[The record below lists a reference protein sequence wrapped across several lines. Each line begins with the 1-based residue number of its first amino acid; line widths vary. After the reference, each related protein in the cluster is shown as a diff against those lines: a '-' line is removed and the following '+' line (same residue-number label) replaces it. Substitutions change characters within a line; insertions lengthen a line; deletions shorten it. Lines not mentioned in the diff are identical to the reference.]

1 MLKDCLEVFK
11 ILLDKNGDKFIMD
24 SYIPA
29 DGTYVLVEPKNDSY
43 EIREAIDIK
52 LDKKT
57 KEINGKSSSS
67 FQKICT
73 YDYVSKLIDMNKP
86 IDGKKIIHSN
96 NYFTFFAK
104 KESLSNGKL
113 TDEIID
119 NYYEVLSK
127 PHIKYLKSKNA
138 TQIYESIEE
147 EIGKVDLEILE
158 KIKNWL
164 KENIFNLNIDIT
176 GKDYLKIFFEYPI
189 KDYEREGKRYLIPNI
204 YNSNDFNIMVEKDIY
219 GLPNDNM
226 GLNAKKPYLENKTRK
241 VTVPYLV
248 NNSDVLLQ
256 KKFFDY
262 LMNYAAI
269 GKVNVYIDS
278 VNNEIKAYENGK
290 LPDKNFSGIFL
301 RLKKGKE
308 VEIHDYDII
317 TGYKPNLSKKL
328 KFKNILKIDQSSKN
342 VSIQKYGD
350 YGKVQDIQ
358 QILNEVFFSK
368 FLTSNYFTEPGDMSI
383 NDGSLKS
390 NLLLSRETLFNWI
403 YKGINNGVF
412 PVLNKI
418 SLSLVKGSI
427 ENGYIPKASHQF
439 NLRWSII
446 NYFKGGKDMADIIH
460 DIKNSLRVK
469 INSNITDKLDNDDEY
484 YFAVGQLVSYLLS
497 KSKGKK
503 KPHSLANPF
512 INGKNN
518 NEIKEKLRK
527 LYAKY
532 SYDLDMNGKRF
543 NNLYAMIIGY
553 VPEDKVNQDLIVGGY
568 LSNGL
573 IYESNK
579 GVEIN
584 E

>member
-29 DGTYVLVEPKNDSY
+29 DGTYVLVEPKNDSF
-43 EIREAIDIK
+43 EIREVIDIR

-57 KEINGKSSSS
+57 KEISGRSSSS
-67 FQKICT
+67 FQKICI
-73 YDYVSKLIDMNKP
+73 YDYNSKLVDMNKP
-86 IDGKKIIHSN
+86 IDGKKIIQSN
-96 NYFTFFAK
+96 NYLSFIIK
-104 KESLSNGKL
+104 KESLTNGKL
-113 TDEIID
+113 CDERIEE
-119 NYYEVLSK
+119 YYNKLSD
-127 PHIKYLKSKNA
+127 PYIKYDEK
-138 TQIYESIEE
+138 IYKPVEE
-147 EIGKVDLEILE
+147 ELGKVDIETLE
-158 KIKNWL
+158 KIKTWI
-164 KENIFNLNIDIT
+164 KENICTLNIDIS

-189 KDYEREGKRYLIPNI
+189 EDYKREGTRYLIPNI
-204 YNSNDFNIMVEKDIY
+204 YNNNDFNINIGEEIL

-226 GLNAKKPYLENKTRK
+226 GLNSKKPYLENKTRK
-241 VTVPYLV
+241 VKVPYLV
-248 NNSDVLLQ
+248 NNSDILIQ

-262 LMNYAAI
+262 LMNYVAI
-269 GKVNVYIDS
+269 GKVNVYID
-278 VNNEIKAYENGK
+278 NDNYEIKVYENGE
-290 LPDKNFSGIFL
+290 LPDKNFNGIFL

-317 TGYKPNLSKKL
+317 TGYKPNLTKKL
-328 KFKNILKIDQSSKN
+328 EFKNILKIDQSSKN
-342 VSIQKYGD
+342 ISIQKYGD
-350 YGKVQDIQ
+350 WGKVRDIQ
-358 QILNEVFFSK
+358 DRINEVFFSK
-368 FLTSNYFTEPGDMSI
+368 FLTGNYFIEPGDLSI
-383 NDGSLKS
+383 NDGNLKS

-403 YKGINNGVF
+403 YKGIDNGVF
-412 PVLNKI
+412 HVLNKA

-427 ENGYIPKASHQF
+427 VNRYNLPRASHQF
-439 NLRWSII
+439 NLRWSLI

-460 DIKNSLRVK
+460 DIKDSLRVK
-469 INSNITDKLDNDDEY
+469 INSNVTDKLDNDDEY

-518 NEIKEKLRK
+518 DEMKEKLRK
-527 LYAKY
+527 LYGKY

-553 VPEDKVNQDLIVGGY
+553 VPEDKVNQDLIMGGY
-568 LSNGL
+568 LSNNL

-579 GVEIN
+579 EEKVNG
-584 E
+584 